1 MAKPTI
7 TKKEFKARVKEE
19 AKRVY
24 DQFKKDGTAWPMPHC
39 KREVE
44 RIFKDE
50 FEII

>member
-1 MAKPTI
+1 MTKPTI
-7 TKKEFKARVKEE
+7 TKKEFKERVKEE

-24 DQFKKDGTAWPMPHC
+24 DAFKRDGAPWPMADC

-44 RIFKDE
+44 RVFKGE

>member
-7 TKKEFKARVKEE
+7 TKKEFKDRVKEE

-24 DQFKKDGTAWPMPHC
+24 DAFKQDGAPWPMAHC

-44 RIFKDE
+44 RVFKGE